1 MPVSESPPRSIS
13 MSLCVLLSPLAL
25 VLAIAA
31 PVFANEPGDEPVA
44 ALSDP
49 APEPG
54 LDVTREPGLDVAPEP
69 GLDVAPEPGLDVAP
83 NLSVVEDLERQM
95 DRELTADVS
104 RILDAIVAGQ
114 TAQQIHWLEQHY
126 FDGAAAGGRVSPGA
140 PPLAL
145 VSPANQRY
153 GKTAGSHA
161 GIFPHS

>member
-1 MPVSESPPRSIS
+1 MPMSESPPRSIS
-13 MSLCVLLSPLAL
+13 MSLFVLLSPLAL
-25 VLAIAA
+25 VSAIAA

-54 LDVTREPGLDVAPEP
+54 LDVAREPGLDVTREPGLDVA
-69 GLDVAPEPGLDVAP
+69 L

-145 VSPANQRY
+145 VSPANQR
-153 GKTAGSHA
+153 
-161 GIFPHS
+161 